1 MQKSTKRR
9 VLGVLAVVI
18 ASQLMTACVVVPVP
32 AHRRAV
38 IVAPGYGY
46 PPPPPRDYHDH
57 YWRR

>member
-18 ASQLMTACVVVPVP
+18 ASQLMTACVVLPVP
-32 AHRRAV
+32 GYRRAV
-38 IVAPGYGY
+38 VVEPGYVH
-46 PPPPPRDYHDH
+46 PVPPPRVYRDP